1 MRVFDAPWSSPFC
14 AAGRFHLIS
23 LVYNDL
29 KFKAIMWLIYA
40 RETERESKDEGEEME
55 LD

>member
-1 MRVFDAPWSSPFC
+1 MRHGPLRFAPRAVFTSSAWFD
-14 AAGRFHLIS
+14 
-23 LVYNDL
+23 NDL

-40 RETERESKDEGEEME
+40 RETERERESKDEGEEME